1 MKNLLGLLFILVAAS
16 SFGTLA
22 QTDKA
27 EIKQLRQELNLSKST
42 RLIADGS
49 ADFPSQKTIK
59 IFAAIKHNKSFAR
72 DFVEWV
78 ADWNRDKANQFGK
91 LETVD
96 KIEDADII
104 AAQFRYGARKYVR
117 EARVSASTGKLGKDR
132 DDDFVGRGIGNS
144 KVRVEDGY
152 EAVKFPLYSYL
163 LVRGENDS
171 WILDFS
177 YVDSSFDNN
186 KTFPEARLQG
196 IIESKM
202 RKR

>member
-1 MKNLLGLLFILVAAS
+1 MKNLLGLLFILVTAS
-16 SFGTLA
+16 SFGALA

-27 EIKQLRQELNLSKST
+27 EIKQLRQELNFSKST
-42 RLIADGS
+42 RIIADGNT
-49 ADFPSQKTIK
+49 DFPPQKTIK

-72 DFVEWV
+72 DFAEWV
-78 ADWNRDKANQFGK
+78 ADWNKDNANRFGK

-104 AAQFRYGARKYVR
+104 AAQFRYGVRKYVR
-117 EARVSASTGKLGKDR
+117 ETRVSASTGKLGKDR
-132 DDDFVGRGIGNS
+132 DDDFIGQRVGNS

-152 EAVKFPLYSYL
+152 EAIKFPLYSYL
-163 LVRGENDS
+163 LVRGESDS

-177 YVDSSFDNN
+177 YVDNSLDYN

-196 IIESKM
+196 VIENKM

>member
-42 RLIADGS
+42 RIIAGENI
-49 ADFPSQKTIK
+49 DFPSQKTVK

-72 DFVEWV
+72 DFAEWV
-78 ADWNRDKANQFGK
+78 ADWNNNKANQFGK

-104 AAQFRYGARKYVR
+104 AAQFRYGVRKYVR
-117 EARVSASTGKLGKDR
+117 ETRVRASTGKISKDQ
-132 DDDFVGRGIGNS
+132 DDDFIGRGIGNS
-144 KVRVEDGY
+144 QVQVEDGY

-177 YVDSSFDNN
+177 YVDNSFDYN

-196 IIESKM
+196 VIDNKM

>member
-1 MKNLLGLLFILVAAS
+1 MKKLLGLLFILVTT
-16 SFGTLA
+16 SFGVFA

-42 RLIADGS
+42 SIIINKDT
-49 ADFPSQKTIK
+49 DFPSQNTIK
-59 IFAAIKHNKSFAR
+59 IFPAIKHNKSFAR

-78 ADWNRDKANQFGK
+78 KDWNKDNANKFGK
-91 LETVD
+91 LEIVD
-96 KIEDADII
+96 RIEDADIV
-104 AAQFRYGARKYVR
+104 ATQFRYGIRKYVR
-117 EARVSASTGKLGKDR
+117 EERITASTGKISKDE
-132 DDDFVGRGIGNS
+132 DDDFIGQGIGNS
-144 KVRVEDGY
+144 KVRVESGY

-163 LVRGENDS
+163 LVRGANNS

-177 YVDSSFDNN
+177 YVDNASDYN

-196 IIESKM
+196 IIEGKM